1 MVKLGDVYVDLNTV
15 DAIAPMRGVIRGYT
29 LFLSSG
35 RNMDVAGVTEQEV
48 ETILIAAGL
57 LESDL
62 EETGRLLL
70 RDKDFSSKELE
81 ELLKA
86 NACGFLYLA
95 KDSGG
100 QVYAYTEK
108 PRKGEKSWLNDD
120 TVSRTLR
127 MTAGYYDILSFDDVL
142 PIYIPTIFEEGME

>member
-1 MVKLGDVYVDLNTV
+1 MVKLGDVYVDLNVV
-15 DAIAPMRGVIRGYT
+15 DAIAPMRGVVRGYT

-35 RNMDVAGVTEQEV
+35 RNMDVAGVTEEEV
-48 ETILIAAGL
+48 ETVLIAGGL
-57 LESDL
+57 LEPDP

-70 RDKDFSSKELE
+70 RDKDFSSEELE

-86 NACGFLYLA
+86 NARGFLYLA

-100 QVYAYTEK
+100 QVYAYTEE

-120 TVSRTLR
+120 MVSRTLR
-127 MTAGYYDILSFDDVL
+127 MRAGNYDILSFDDVL
-142 PIYIPTIFEEGME
+142 PIFIPTIFEEDAE